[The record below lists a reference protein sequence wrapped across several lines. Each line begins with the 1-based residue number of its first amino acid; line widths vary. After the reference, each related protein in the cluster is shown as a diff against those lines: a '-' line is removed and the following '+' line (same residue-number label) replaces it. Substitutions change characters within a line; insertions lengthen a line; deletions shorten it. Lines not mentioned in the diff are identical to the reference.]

1 MTFDPAEFEARY
13 GYSAQ
18 EYVNRVALSTLR
30 APKLEAAQAELEA
43 DKAKLVPGGWE
54 KLTDQ
59 AAMQAGADAENAYL
73 NQVQIVHGLT
83 ERQKFAQQFVA
94 GEMAFDAFR
103 SYLGK
108 QANEL
113 IDAGVVDGDA
123 VKAAL
128 VAAA

>member
-30 APKLEAAQAELEA
+30 APKLAAAQTELEA

-59 AAMQAGADAENAYL
+59 AAMQEGATAENAYL
-73 NQVQIVHGLT
+73 NQVQIVNGMT

-94 GEMAFDAFR
+94 GGIGFDAFR
-103 SYLGK
+103 SYLGGE
-108 QANEL
+108 ANAL
-113 IDAGVVDGDA
+113 IDAGVIDGDA
-123 VKAAL
+123 VKAAM
-128 VAAA
+128 A